1 MKPPTNTG
9 LKYKNGRPIKKGDVL
24 YDVQDTENGEQQ
36 YVRVVI
42 WVHDWAGF
50 GLWNRGNNT
59 ISRIGDDVNH
69 KFFIQSALNKTNYI
83 LAQD

>member
-24 YDVQDTENGEQQ
+24 YDVQDTETGEQE
-36 YVRVVI
+36 YLKTVV
-42 WVHDWAGF
+42 WVGAWAGF
-50 GLWNRGNNT
+50 GLLNPSART

-69 KFFIQSALNKTNYI
+69 KFFIQSAQNK
-83 LAQD
+83 AK